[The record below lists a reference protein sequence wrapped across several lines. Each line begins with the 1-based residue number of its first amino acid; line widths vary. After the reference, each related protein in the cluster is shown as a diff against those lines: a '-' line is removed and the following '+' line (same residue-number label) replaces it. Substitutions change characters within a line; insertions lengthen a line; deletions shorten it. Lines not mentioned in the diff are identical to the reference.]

1 MADYCT
7 TADVVRELPHVKI
20 DVTTKPSADEVTQF
34 CADITADMDARFRAV
49 GLEVPITAADP
60 LKVVKPIAANG
71 VKAKVL
77 RSKQLGDQPQTVDYE
92 KLYQDAMA
100 RIERNPSIVQAQDAY
115 GQPEGTERE
124 DEDIKFR
131 RTEDDW

>member
-7 TADVVRELPHVKI
+7 TADIVRELPHVKI
-20 DVTTKPSADEVTQF
+20 DGTTKPSADEVTQF

-49 GLEVPITAADP
+49 GLEVPIADEGP
-60 LKVVKPIAANG
+60 LKVVKPIAVNG

-77 RSKQLGDQPQTVDYE
+77 RAKQLGDQEQTVIYE
-92 KLYQDAMA
+92 KIYQDAMA
-100 RIERNPSIVQAQDAY
+100 RIERNPAILLTQDTY
-115 GQPEGTERE
+115 GQPEGTARE
-124 DEDIKFR
+124 DEDIQFK